1 MLMQQMING
10 ISLGSVYAL
19 IAVGFALVFNILKFS
34 NFSHGG
40 VLTVTA
46 YVGFLIAK
54 YAQTGF
60 WLTLF
65 LTAIA
70 GGILALGIEFVA
82 FRRLRIKQSPL
93 IFYFVSSIT
102 MGVLLENLI
111 TIFFSSNFYSYPLFF
126 DYAVIELGESIIAV
140 TDLLMLGISVGALSL
155 LMLVIYR
162 TKLGV
167 AIRALSM
174 DIPTTSL
181 MGVNVTLIIAATFF
195 VSGFLGGISGMFLG
209 INYTLYPQIGKLIVK
224 GFIASVL
231 GGLGNIAGAV
241 IGAILLGILEVALTG
256 IDFIGSGLAPV
267 VIFIIIIIFL
277 IVRPQ
282 GIAGIIIQEKV

>member
-1 MLMQQMING
+1 M
-10 ISLGSVYAL
+10 STYAR
-19 IAVGFALVFNILKFS
+19 
-34 NFSHGG
+34 
-40 VLTVTA
+40 
-46 YVGFLIAK
+46 
-54 YAQTGF
+54 TGF

-209 INYTLYPQIGKLIVK
+209 MNYTLYPQIGKMIVK

-231 GGLGNIAGAV
+231 GGLGNMAGAV
-241 IGAILLGILEVALTG
+241 IGALLLGILEVALTG

-282 GIAGIIIQEKV
+282 GIAGIIIQEKA